1 MIVAPHPGG
10 SAINRLVVLRFSDQ
24 AKTDE
29 AIRAL
34 RKLHSDRSVK
44 LSASTAVARD
54 SQGKL
59 SVQEITKE
67 GHGGTAAGAL
77 IGALAG
83 LPAGPLAAAIMAA
96 GGAVIGNAADL
107 SVQSDFAEF
116 ANNIAGKIGPGS
128 AVIVAEVD
136 EGGVSAFESVMR
148 DLGGEVLSPQ

>member
-1 MIVAPHPGG
+1 M
-10 SAINRLVVLRFSDQ
+10 NRLVVLKFSDQ
-24 AKTDE
+24 ARTDE

-34 RKLHSDRSVK
+34 TKMHSERKVK
-44 LSASTAVARD
+44 FYASTAVARD

-67 GHGGTAAGAL
+67 GHGGTAAGAF

-83 LPAGPLAAAIMAA
+83 LPAGPLAAAIMAT

-116 ANNIAGKIGPGS
+116 ANNVAGKIDPGT

-136 EGGVSAFESVMR
+136 EDSLSGFEGLMR
-148 DLGGEVLSPQ
+148 NLGGEVLSAQ

>member
-1 MIVAPHPGG
+1 M
-10 SAINRLVVLRFSDQ
+10 NWLVVLRFSDE

-34 RKLHSDRSVK
+34 RKLHSERSVN
-44 LSASTAVARD
+44 LAASTAVARD

-67 GHGGTAAGAL
+67 GHGGAAAGAL

-83 LPAGPLAAAIMAA
+83 LLAGPLAAAIMAA
-96 GGAVIGNAADL
+96 GGALIGNAANLD
-107 SVQSDFAEF
+107 VQSDFAEF
-116 ANNIAGKIGPGS
+116 AGNVAGTISPGS

-136 EGGVSAFESVMR
+136 NDSVSTFEGLMQG
-148 DLGGEVLSPQ
+148 LGGEVLSPK

>member
-1 MIVAPHPGG
+1 M
-10 SAINRLVVLRFSDQ
+10 NRLVVLRFSNE

-34 RKLHSDRSVK
+34 RKLHSERSVK
-44 LSASTAVARD
+44 LGASTAVARD

-83 LPAGPLAAAIMAA
+83 LPAGPLAVAIMAA
-96 GGAVIGNAADL
+96 GGALIGDAADL

-116 ANNIAGKIGPGS
+116 ASNVAGKIGPGS

-136 EGGVSAFESVMR
+136 EDGVRTFEGIMKA
-148 DLGGEVLSPQ
+148 LGGEVVFPG